1 MNLLKFASLIV
12 SKGVAFSQISTVF
25 IALIPTFLEISI
37 PMAMLLGVML
47 GFARLSGDSEII
59 VIRASGISISTL
71 IIPVCA
77 LALIV
82 TIFGLL
88 VSHSA
93 RPWGY
98 NTLNETLLQ
107 IASSSSTAGLEK
119 GVFSELGELTLYA
132 ETLDHETGQMSHVL
146 LDDKREEQDRKIVFA
161 STGTIASDPKT
172 NRLYISL
179 ERGQIH
185 QVTQKGYAVTKFD
198 KNISVVEPDELF
210 GTDKNKKGKQLS
222 AMYSDELQIIGT
234 AYQETLTS
242 IKNSTKQNGVAPTI
256 SDFLELPTGQRISPQ
271 QYNKKELSKRVNRV
285 KLEKGRRLSM
295 PFAAL
300 AMALIGMS
308 LGIQSPRTQRSYGM
322 GLSASLGLAVF
333 VIYYSTLSFGI
344 AMAEG
349 GSINPTLALWIPNIT
364 VILIASWF
372 LKKLSA
378 EKWQSVLEAASSIR
392 FRMK

>member
-12 SKGVAFSQISTVF
+12 SKGVAFSQISIVF

-71 IIPVCA
+71 IIPVSA
-77 LALIV
+77 LAFIV
-82 TIFGLL
+82 TILGLL
-88 VSHSA
+88 VSHTA

-98 NTLNETLLQ
+98 NTLNQTLMQ
-107 IASSSSTAGLEK
+107 IATTSSTAGLEK
-119 GVFSELGELTLYA
+119 GVFSALGDLTLYA
-132 ETLDHETGQMSHVL
+132 ETLDHETGKMSHVL
-146 LDDKREEQDRKIVFA
+146 LDDKRDELDRKIVFA
-161 STGTIASDPKT
+161 STGIMASDPQT
-172 NRLYISL
+172 NQLYISL
-179 ERGQIH
+179 ENGQIH
-185 QVTQKGYAVTKFD
+185 QVTEKGYAVTKFD
-198 KNISVVEPDELF
+198 KNISVIEPEELF

-222 AMYSDELQIIGT
+222 AMYGDELELIGA
-234 AYQETLTS
+234 AYRKTLEE
-242 IKNSTKQNGVAPTI
+242 IKTSTKQNGVPPTI
-256 SDFLELPTGQRISPQ
+256 SDFLHLPTGQQLSPQ
-271 QYNKKELSKRVNRV
+271 QYNKKELTKRINRV

-308 LGIQSPRTQRSYGM
+308 LGIQSPRTQRNYGM
-322 GLSASLGLAVF
+322 GLSACLGLGVF

-349 GSINPTLALWIPNIT
+349 GSINPTIALWLPNLT
-364 VILIASWF
+364 VILIAGWF
-372 LKKLSA
+372 LTRLSL
-378 EKWQSVLEAASSIR
+378 EQWQSVLEAAASFKWRRI
-392 FRMK
+392 